1 MNWFLYDNGLRL
13 ERVKWRY
20 LGHNKKQNNI
30 HINRPGS
37 RNWAK
42 TKKKMKIECGFVRMT
57 GNQQTLEKYLIIT
70 LLLFTVVNEFNQN
83 FPVNCERT
91 AMKWLTAEEKP
102 Y

>member
-1 MNWFLYDNGLRL
+1 
-13 ERVKWRY
+13 
-20 LGHNKKQNNI
+20 
-30 HINRPGS
+30 
-37 RNWAK
+37 
-42 TKKKMKIECGFVRMT
+42 MKIECGFVRMT

-83 FPVNCERT
+83 FPVYCERT

>member
-1 MNWFLYDNGLRL
+1 
-13 ERVKWRY
+13 
-20 LGHNKKQNNI
+20 
-30 HINRPGS
+30 
-37 RNWAK
+37 
-42 TKKKMKIECGFVRMT
+42 MKIECGFVRMT

-91 AMKWLTAEEKP
+91 AMKRLTAEEKP

>member
-1 MNWFLYDNGLRL
+1 
-13 ERVKWRY
+13 
-20 LGHNKKQNNI
+20 
-30 HINRPGS
+30 
-37 RNWAK
+37 
-42 TKKKMKIECGFVRMT
+42 MKIECGFVRMT

-91 AMKWLTAEEKP
+91 AMQWLTAEEKP